1 MPRPHFLR
9 VLMLLAIAVLASPA
23 MAVEAPAHGAHA
35 DHRRPLPLDEGERAF
50 VRAEMRGFL
59 AAVQAMTLALERRDF
74 SALAQAARAQ
84 GMQSTHHVPATL
96 RAKLP
101 LEFRQIG
108 QSVHK
113 QFDMIALDAET
124 LEDTGHT
131 LAQTGELL
139 GRCVACHATFRL
151 GP

>member
-9 VLMLLAIAVLASPA
+9 AFTLLALAVLTSAAPA
-23 MAVEAPAHGAHA
+23 AEAPAHGAHA
-35 DHRRPLPLDEGERAF
+35 DHRRVLPLDEGERAF
-50 VRAEMRGFL
+50 VRTEMRGFL
-59 AAVQAMTLALERRDF
+59 AALQAITVALERGDYR
-74 SALAQAARAQ
+74 ALAQAARAQ

-108 QSVHK
+108 QGVHG

-124 LEDTGHT
+124 LEDMRHT